1 MNRLDGSLII
11 KNGNVLLQGGE
22 LRCCD
27 VRIENGRIAD
37 IGLDIPSESAL
48 DATGSYVLPGLIDLH
63 THGIGFEFG
72 TIGSLKEYARV
83 EAVHGATTFYPT
95 LFGPYE
101 ARAKQL
107 ERHRR
112 ETDELR
118 QIPQVNGFRLESPYL
133 AHTGA
138 GVSRDLAP
146 IRPETTD
153 RLLKAGGGHIKIW
166 DISPELPGAPDLIRQ
181 LASDGVVCSIA
192 HTQGTIEQAR
202 IAVDAGATLV
212 THLFDTFVLPEV
224 TDPGVYPAGLVDY
237 LLIEDRVTCEIV
249 ADGTHVPSILVEK
262 AFRCKTS
269 EKIAFI
275 TDSNFGAGLP
285 PGEYVLPEGRG
296 KVMIKGCNDGVRLL
310 DRDMT
315 LAGSALTPID
325 GFRNAMRLFGKDMAT
340 ASQVCS
346 RTPACVMG
354 LNKGEIAVGRDAD
367 FVFLSADLEVLYT
380 IVGGEMVYRKE

>member
-1 MNRLDGSLII
+1 MNGPLVIR
-11 KNGNVLLQGGE
+11 NGNVLLQGGE

-27 VRIENGRIAD
+27 VLIENGQIRD
-37 IGLDIPSESAL
+37 IGLDISSASQI
-48 DATGSYVLPGLIDLH
+48 DATGRVVLPGLIDLH
-63 THGIGFEFG
+63 THGIGSEFG
-72 TIGSLKEYARV
+72 AIGTLREYARV
-83 EAVHGATTFYPT
+83 EASHGTTTFYPT
-95 LFGPYE
+95 LFGPPE
-101 ARAKQL
+101 EIARQMD
-107 ERHRR
+107 RHRR

-118 QIPQVNGFRLESPYL
+118 DISQVGGFRLESPYL

-138 GVSRDLAP
+138 GLSKDLAP

-153 RLLKAGGGHIKIW
+153 LLLRAGGGHIKIW
-166 DISPELPGAPDLIRQ
+166 DISPESPGAPDLIRQ
-181 LASDGVVCSIA
+181 LSSDGVVCSIS
-192 HTQGTIEQAR
+192 HTQATIEQAR
-202 IAVDAGATLV
+202 IAVDAGAALV

-224 TDPGVYPAGLVDY
+224 RDPGVYPAGLVDY

-249 ADGTHVPSILVEK
+249 ADGTHAPALLVEK

-285 PGEYVLPEGRG
+285 PGEYMLPQGRG
-296 KVMIKGCNDGVRLL
+296 KVIIKGCNDGVRLV

-325 GFRNAMRLFGKDMAT
+325 GFRNAIHLFGKDMAV
-340 ASQVCS
+340 ASRVCS

-367 FVFLSADLEVLYT
+367 FVILDSDLEVHYT
-380 IVGGEMVYRKE
+380 IIGGKMVYRKG